1 MLEGLFSSAGHFAR
15 DLSDIAHRT
24 TAAAGLL
31 VEILEDPARRQG
43 HIASIRALSKETD
56 VSTHAIQV
64 RVAKTAVTPIDRED
78 LGLLAARLERVSA
91 TVERA
96 AWMTDAFR
104 IEASNPDAAHLAQ
117 KVAAAAAELEAAVAS
132 FKDTPRVTKAAR
144 EVKRLEQEGDALY
157 GAAMSALFD
166 GDRDPLDVLRWKE
179 LYGQLEEALDD
190 CAHTAGTVEALSL
203 KRL

>member
-1 MLEGLFSSAGHFAR
+1 
-15 DLSDIAHRT
+15 
-24 TAAAGLL
+24 
-31 VEILEDPARRQG
+31 
-43 HIASIRALSKETD
+43 

-117 KVAAAAAELEAAVAS
+117 KVAAALRS
-132 FKDTPRVTKAAR
+132 S
-144 EVKRLEQEGDALY
+144 RLRSRALKTRP
-157 GAAMSALFD
+157 A
-166 GDRDPLDVLRWKE
+166 
-179 LYGQLEEALDD
+179 
-190 CAHTAGTVEALSL
+190 
-203 KRL
+203 